1 MEDFFAEG
9 ESSSSAAD
17 RRGLPRIVAPRRI
30 MAAVDNLTRH
40 EMLGTAEVADFSCLG
55 LAVRGLPGDP
65 VAATGDRLW
74 VSLIAEEGIIPLTAK
89 LVHLRRDGL
98 MGLRIDTP
106 SAAGQHFLLRLYE
119 RAARP
124 AQAPSPLDAA

>member
-1 MEDFFAEG
+1 MEDFFGGGRLSPAE
-9 ESSSSAAD
+9 
-17 RRGLPRIVAPRRI
+17 RRGLPRVIAPTKLT
-30 MAAVDNLTRH
+30 AAVDNLTRH

-55 LAVRGLPGDP
+55 MAVRGLPGDP
-65 VAATGDRLW
+65 VAAIGDRLW

-89 LVHLRRDGL
+89 LVYVRRDGL
-98 MGLRIDTP
+98 MGLKIDTP

-124 AQAPSPLDAA
+124 AHAARPLDAV

>member
-1 MEDFFAEG
+1 MEDFFTHGEESPAE
-9 ESSSSAAD
+9 
-17 RRGLPRIVAPRRI
+17 RRGLPRIVAPPKI
-30 MAAVDNLTRH
+30 KAAVDNLTRH

-89 LVHLRRDGL
+89 LVHVRRDGL

-106 SAAGQHFLLRLYE
+106 SEAGQHFLLRLYE
-119 RAARP
+119 RATRP
-124 AQAPSPLDAA
+124 AQTATPLDAS

>member
-1 MEDFFAEG
+1 MQDFFG
-9 ESSSSAAD
+9 E
-17 RRGLPRIVAPRRI
+17 RGLEPVERRALPRVVGPRKL

-55 LAVRGLPGDP
+55 MALRNLPGDP
-65 VAATGDRLW
+65 VAAAGDLLW

-89 LVHLRRDGL
+89 LVHVRRDGL

-106 SAAGQHFLLRLYE
+106 SAAGQHFLLRLYR
-119 RAARP
+119 RAAQPSR
-124 AQAPSPLDAA
+124 AESPLDAV

>member
-1 MEDFFAEG
+1 MEDFFGGGGLSPAE
-9 ESSSSAAD
+9 
-17 RRGLPRIVAPRRI
+17 RRALPRIISPPKLV
-30 MAAVDNLTRH
+30 AAVDNLTRH

-55 LAVRGLPGDP
+55 MAVRGLPGDP
-65 VAATGDRLW
+65 VAAMGDRLW

-89 LVHLRRDGL
+89 LVYVRRDGL
-98 MGLRIDTP
+98 MGLKIDTP

-124 AQAPSPLDAA
+124 AAAPAARPLDAV

>member
-1 MEDFFAEG
+1 MDEDFFSRSEAG
-9 ESSSSAAD
+9 PSD
-17 RRGLPRIVAPRRI
+17 RRGLVRIVAPPRL

-55 LAVRGLPGDP
+55 IAVRGLPGDP
-65 VAATGDRLW
+65 VAAQGDRLW

-89 LVHLRRDGL
+89 LVHVRRDGL
-98 MGLRIDTP
+98 LGLRIDTP
-106 SAAGQHFLLRLYE
+106 SAAGQHFLMRIYE

-124 AQAPSPLDAA
+124 AHAPSPLDAG

>member
-1 MEDFFAEG
+1 MEDFFREQG
-9 ESSSSAAD
+9 LPELE
-17 RRGLPRIVAPRRI
+17 RRGLPRIIAPQKI
-30 MAAVDNLTRH
+30 VAAVDNLTRH

-55 LAVRGLPGDP
+55 MALRNLPGDP

-74 VSLIAEEGIIPLTAK
+74 VSLIAAEGIIPLTAK
-89 LVHLRRDGL
+89 LVHVHRGGL
-98 MGLRIDTP
+98 LGLRIDTP

-124 AQAPSPLDAA
+124 VPAESQLDAG

>member
-1 MEDFFAEG
+1 MEDFFAG
-9 ESSSSAAD
+9 SSSEAE
-17 RRGLPRIVAPRRI
+17 RRGLPRIARPPKIV
-30 MAAVDNLTRH
+30 AAVDNLTRH
-40 EMLGTAEVADFSCLG
+40 EMLGTAEVVDFSCLG
-55 LAVRGLPGDP
+55 LALRGLPGDP
-65 VAATGDRLW
+65 VAAAGDRLW
-74 VSLIAEEGIIPLTAK
+74 VSLIAEDGIIPLTAK

-124 AQAPSPLDAA
+124 AERSPSPLDAA

>member
-1 MEDFFAEG
+1 MEDFFAGSEA
-9 ESSSSAAD
+9 SPTD
-17 RRGLPRIVAPRRI
+17 RRGLPRIVAPRRLV
-30 MAAVDNLTRH
+30 AAVDNLTRH

-55 LAVRGLPGDP
+55 MALRNLPGDP
-65 VAATGDRLW
+65 VAAAGDLLW

-89 LVHLRRDGL
+89 LVHVRRDGL

-106 SAAGQHFLLRLYE
+106 SAAGQHFLMRVYE

-124 AQAPSPLDAA
+124 APTESPLDAV